1 MAHIIKINLP
11 GGFVSAGDLYE
22 ILIIT
27 ENVGAVDVRFGNRQQ
42 LFFSVN
48 DEHLEDMETAMLQAD
63 IAYEI
68 DEDNY
73 PNMISSYVSDTI
85 FSNDSW
91 LREGVYR
98 DIFDSFNYQPRLKIN
113 LIDRQQAFIPF
124 FNGNFNF
131 ISSDVSNY
139 WYLYV
144 RFPKTSQFYCW
155 PALIYSDDIPV
166 ISNTAETLILEN
178 KALFYDMPQ
187 VNEQLFFEML
197 SALTDMP
204 PQPINAPLVLP
215 EFYLPYYEG
224 FNKYANNK
232 YWLGIYR
239 RYELFNTGFLKEICN
254 LCIKKRIGQI
264 YTTPWK
270 SILIKGIDPA
280 QRNEFGF
287 ILDKYRLNIRHAS
300 NELNWQIEDICEDG
314 LALKKQL
321 VREFEEAD
329 LRTFRLS
336 FAIKT
341 RPKTGLMGSIII
353 RRQSAEMFEILH
365 TQDFNPNSKDYII
378 YKDKVTRSNLGPEL
392 ISLCNNYYDA
402 SKNKVIALAVSNTT
416 EEALINPEVLYQCKH
431 CQTIYDKAY
440 GDALNGISP
449 GTDFADV
456 DTSYKC
462 PVCDAEK
469 EDFLPLEKIKLS
481 A

>member
-1 MAHIIKINLP
+1 MDHIVKINLP
-11 GGFVSAGDLYE
+11 GGFISAGDLYE
-22 ILIIT
+22 ILIIA
-27 ENVGAVDVRFGNRQQ
+27 ENVGAVDIRFGNRQQ
-42 LFFSVN
+42 LFFSIN

-63 IAYEI
+63 IAYEV

-73 PNMISSYVSDTI
+73 PNMVSSYVSDTI

-91 LREGVYR
+91 LQEGEHR

-155 PALIYSDDIPV
+155 PALIYTDDIPV
-166 ISNTAETLILEN
+166 ISNAAETVMLEN
-178 KALFYDMPQ
+178 KALFYDIPQ

-197 SALTDMP
+197 SAATDMQ
-204 PQPINAPLVLP
+204 PQPINTPLVLP

-239 RYELFNTGFLKEICN
+239 RNELFNTGFLKEICN

-264 YTTPWK
+264 YATPWK
-270 SILIKGIDPA
+270 SILIKGIDQA
-280 QRNEFGF
+280 HRNEFGF

-314 LALKKQL
+314 LALKQQL

-353 RRQSAEMFEILH
+353 RMQSAEIYEILH
-365 TQDFNPNSKDYII
+365 TQDFNPNSKDYVI
-378 YKDKVTRSNLGPEL
+378 YKEKVARNDLAPEL
-392 ISLCNNYYDA
+392 INLCNSYYDA
-402 SKNKVIALAVSNTT
+402 SKNKVIALTVSAAIDETLT
-416 EEALINPEVLYQCKH
+416 NPEVLYQCKY
-431 CQTIYDKAY
+431 CKTIYDKAY
-440 GDALNGISP
+440 GDELNNISP
-449 GTDFADV
+449 GIDFADI
-456 DTSYKC
+456 DAGYKC

-469 EDFLPLEKIKLS
+469 NDFLPIEKMKLS